1 MFIENTATQRQVDEI
16 TGKVKVLQQ
25 QINSVETQNAP
36 IVNKVKS
43 IEVQIEKINDQLS
56 KSKIINPIS

>member
-43 IEVQIEKINDQLS
+43 IEVQIEKSTTNLANQ
-56 KSKIINPIS
+56 K